1 MLATLF
7 EKTTTS
13 SYLNA
18 GIVLF
23 FVSIFRYATQYGQE
37 FDSSIVSQQALE
49 SILVYLTMLTSSLYF
64 RASSFLRDNNYY
76 ALFFFLIYAFVP
88 NQAFSPTT
96 WFSLSLIFWIAIL
109 FLRTPWKKAPQKT
122 LMDISLFMTLILFL
136 NPIFIF
142 FFPLYV
148 VALYLSDI
156 KKTQFFLI
164 PITISVF
171 LSFTMFTLNE
181 LYPILPIQHFS
192 KVTQFSN
199 KIDLKNLTLETF
211 IWIAGIGVSALWL
224 VRQLV
229 WGSQFNNPQKN
240 SFIFQAA
247 FYSLNLAVLLFF
259 QAAQYNLV
267 LFLPLLAFV
276 FKAVFLH
283 KANRFSIN
291 LYVLLFISG
300 FALKWFLL
308 TSGYGD
314 IDMLGDIIRIWPF

>member
-7 EKTTTS
+7 EKTTPS

-18 GIVLF
+18 GILLF
-23 FVSIFRYATQYGQE
+23 FVSVFRYATQYGQE

-49 SILVYLTMLTSSLYF
+49 SILVYLSMLTSSLYF

-88 NQAFSPTT
+88 NQAFSPST

-109 FLRTPWKKAPQKT
+109 FLRTPWKKTPQKT
-122 LMDISLFMTLILFL
+122 LMDISLFMTLLLFL

-164 PITISVF
+164 PITVSVF

-181 LYPILPIQHFS
+181 LYPTLPTQHFT
-192 KVTQFSN
+192 KVTQFSK
-199 KIDLKNLTLETF
+199 KIDLKNGTLETF
-211 IWIAGIGVSALWL
+211 IWIAGIGASALWL

-229 WGSQFNNPQKN
+229 WGSQFNNPQK
-240 SFIFQAA
+240 SSLFFQAA
-247 FYSLNLAVLLFF
+247 FYSLNLVVLLFF

-276 FKAVFLH
+276 FKAAFLH

-291 LYVLLFISG
+291 LYALLFICG

-308 TSGYGD
+308 SSGYGD
-314 IDMLGDIIRIWPF
+314 TYILGDIKRVWPF